1 MNEKS
6 LNDLKKAYKDYL
18 SKLSISSLRL
28 VGRHSGVSQATLKK
42 KEVLVDDIVSV
53 LSGEMP
59 PAAKSNRGAPV
70 KDDYVDPKI
79 FEKLQEIKL
88 TYLSGASEEDLE
100 ESSDLSAVSE
110 NVLEVRSSDFQEE
123 PVPYHEQEVYSGQ
136 LETSNGVSCLVPLS
150 GREDSSETI
159 LVSVSLIKACNLRE
173 GDVLCCHVGRQHAAL
188 IATEILSVNGLAVN
202 ASRARFEDSEVKYP
216 DERIFLSAGKEPSA
230 SARFIDW
237 LVPLGK
243 GQRCL
248 IAGAPKTGK
257 SVLLKDIA
265 VALSENNPDL
275 RVLVLL
281 VDQSPESVS
290 AFKKAA
296 PGAEFVCTTFDD
308 EPDRQVFMAEFLLKR
323 AKRFAEMGMDVVL
336 LVDSLSALTRA
347 ADETEMS
354 GTGRNGAGFGPGPD
368 SRTLH
373 FVRRYFGAARCL
385 EKGGSLTLIG
395 TVSVATGNPA
405 DDFVAGDLAGISNAE
420 IRLNKELADKR
431 IFPAFDA
438 KASRTSRSDLLLS
451 QEELQDEPAVR
462 KYVSAHIDEEVCAL
476 VSASENRARFVKSVA
491 AWMSK
496 DKK

>member
-248 IAGAPKTGK
+248 ISGAPKTGK
-257 SVLLKDIA
+257 SVLLNDIA
-265 VALSENNPDL
+265 GALLEGSPEL

-281 VDQSPESVS
+281 VDQSPESV
-290 AFKKAA
+290 AGFRKAA

-308 EPDRQVFMAEFLLKR
+308 DPDRQVFMAEFLLKR
-323 AKRFAEMGMDVVL
+323 AKRFAEAGMDVVL
-336 LVDSLSALTRA
+336 LVDSLSALARA
-347 ADETEMS
+347 AGETE
-354 GTGRNGAGFGPGPD
+354 RAEAGFGPGPD
-368 SRTLH
+368 NRTLH
-373 FVRRYFGAARCL
+373 FIRRYFGAARSFI
-385 EKGGSLTLIG
+385 KGGSLTVIG
-395 TVSVATGNPA
+395 TVSVGTGNPA
-405 DDFVAGDLAGISNAE
+405 DDFVAGNLAGISNVE
-420 IRLNKELADKR
+420 IRLDKTLADDR

-438 KASRTSRSDLLLS
+438 EASRTCRSELLFS
-451 QEELQDEPAVR
+451 EEERQDEPSVR
-462 KYVSAHIDEEVCAL
+462 KYVSAHTNEEVCAL
-476 VSASENRARFVKSVA
+476 VAESETRARFIRSVA
-491 AWMSK
+491 AWLSK

>member
-237 LVPLGK
+237 LVPFGK

-323 AKRFAEMGMDVVL
+323 AKRFAEAGMDVVL
-336 LVDSLSALTRA
+336 LVDSLSALARA
-347 ADETEMS
+347 AGETE
-354 GTGRNGAGFGPGPD
+354 RAEAGFGPGPD
-368 SRTLH
+368 NRTLH
-373 FVRRYFGAARCL
+373 FIRRYFGAARSFI
-385 EKGGSLTLIG
+385 KGGSLTVIG
-395 TVSVATGNPA
+395 TVSVGTGNPA
-405 DDFVAGDLAGISNAE
+405 DDFVAGNLAGISNVE
-420 IRLNKELADKR
+420 IRLDKTLADDR

-438 KASRTSRSDLLLS
+438 EASRTCRSELLFS
-451 QEELQDEPAVR
+451 EEERQDEPSVR
-462 KYVSAHIDEEVCAL
+462 KYVSAHTNEEVCAL
-476 VSASENRARFVKSVA
+476 VAESETRARFIRSVA
-491 AWMSK
+491 AWLSK